1 HQVKIRGYRIE
12 TGEIEAVLHNHPQ
25 VSEALV
31 IPRGEGTQVR
41 LAAYVVPRPGA
52 DAFDSAAFTAYC
64 RDHLPDYMVPGSF
77 TELAA
82 LPLNANG
89 KVDRGRLPDPVAQ
102 PGPQE
107 DEGPLGPVAELV
119 QEIWREVAGIEAGP
133 RDNFFHSGGNSILAI
148 RLIAAI
154 QDEFGVTLSV
164 RALFE
169 GPTVLE
175 MAQQIENEIRSEID
189 TMSDAEVLSGSETKE
204 ATA

>member
-1 HQVKIRGYRIE
+1 
-12 TGEIEAVLHNHPQ
+12 
-25 VSEALV
+25 
-31 IPRGEGTQVR
+31 
-41 LAAYVVPRPGA
+41 
-52 DAFDSAAFTAYC
+52 C
-64 RDHLPDYMVPGSF
+64 RDQLPDYMIPGSF
-77 TELAA
+77 TELPA

-89 KVDRGRLPDPVAQ
+89 KIDRDRLPDPAAQ
-102 PGPQE
+102 SGPQE
-107 DEGPLGPVAELV
+107 DDGPLGPVAELV
-119 QEIWREVAGIEAGP
+119 QELWREVGGIEAGP

-154 QDEFGVTLSV
+154 QNEFGVTLSV

-204 ATA
+204 TTA